1 VSEAWLFLSPSEL
14 QNNPVCLDRE
24 TVQHIR
30 ALRLRE
36 DDLLFLSD
44 GRGRAWRARLEGTAA
59 QGIQAFLLEELVRHN
74 EPPLHVTLL
83 AAVTKGEKMDQ
94 MVRGAVELGVKEIIP
109 VLTSRTV
116 VQLPPAKRAE
126 KAARWQKIA
135 MAAASVCRRSYLP
148 RIHHPL
154 DFSELPA
161 LLAAKELVIVPWEGE
176 RERGLLALLKSI
188 AVPPRELLI
197 FTGPEGG
204 ISGAEMAKLK
214 ELAPVYPVSLGPRIL
229 SAQTAP
235 LAVLSVIMALWG
247 DLG

>member
-1 VSEAWLFLSPSEL
+1 VSETWLFLSPLEL

-24 TVQHIR
+24 AVRHIR

-36 DDLLFLSD
+36 GDPLFLSD
-44 GRGRAWRARLEGTAA
+44 GRGRTWRARLEGTAA
-59 QGIQAFLLEELVRHN
+59 QGVRAFLLEELVRHN

-83 AAVTKGEKMDQ
+83 AAITKGEKMDQ

-116 VQLPPAKRAE
+116 VQLPPAKREE
-126 KAARWQKIA
+126 KTARWQKIA

-188 AVPPRELLI
+188 AVPPREVFI

-204 ISGAEMAKLK
+204 FSGAEMAKLN
-214 ELAPVYPVSLGPRIL
+214 ELTPVSPVSLGPRIL

-235 LAVLSVIMALWG
+235 LTVLSVIMALWG